1 MLGLVEIH
9 WHHWYAGKLVEVK
22 VRLER
27 QDLAAIDQQ
36 AAAAGTNQ
44 LLRNINRA
52 FMG

>member
-36 AAAAGTNQ
+36 ASAAGTNQ